1 MQDLM
6 RLDNSARMNF
16 PGTVG
21 GRNWA
26 WRIGESDI
34 WYHLR
39 GEAQG
44 LYQLAATYDRLP
56 RASNG
61 A

>member
-1 MQDLM
+1 M

-16 PGTVG
+16 PGKAAG
-21 GRNWA
+21 NWA

-34 WYHLR
+34 WSHLR
-39 GEAQG
+39 SEAEG
-44 LYQLAATYDRLP
+44 LHKLAATYDRLP
-56 RASNG
+56 PKPEDNG